1 MNILKEKLKY
11 LLTNII
17 MNMSFLRK
25 YQPILYK
32 DFIIE
37 KAYISLLNTLKDMDN
52 LNILIVGNHG
62 SGKTSILEATIK
74 EYYFEY
80 SQTNTVNKLNNILYI
95 NNLKDQGIQYYRNE
109 VKTFCQTK
117 SLIPGKKKFIVLDD
131 IDHINEQSQQVFRN
145 CIDKYSH
152 NINFICSCLNT
163 QKVIDSIQS
172 RCTIIK
178 IKPIQKKLLMKI
190 SKNIQI
196 QENIQITKEANEF
209 LINISNNSIR
219 QIINNLE
226 KFKILDK
233 KIDIADAKNIC
244 TNISFFDFEIY
255 TQHWLKKNLQKA
267 SKTILS
273 LIHKGYSVMDILDGY
288 FSYIKLNDIINTEL
302 KYRIIK
308 IICKYITIFHN
319 THENHIE
326 LILFTQEL
334 INIKK

>member
-1 MNILKEKLKY
+1 
-11 LLTNII
+11 
-17 MNMSFLRK
+17 MSFLRK
-25 YQPILYK
+25 YQPKYYK
-32 DFIIE
+32 DFIID
-37 KAYISLLNTLKDMDN
+37 KDYINLLNTLKDMDN
-52 LNILIVGNHG
+52 LNILIVGNNG
-62 SGKTSILEATIK
+62 SGKTSLLEATIT
-74 EYYFEY
+74 EYYREY
-80 SQTNTVNKLNNILYI
+80 DNINKQNNILYI
-95 NNLKDQGIQYYRNE
+95 NNLKEQGIQYYRNE

-131 IDHINEQSQQVFRN
+131 IDNINEQSQQVFRN

-178 IKPIQKKLLMKI
+178 IKPIHKKLLEKI
-190 SKNIQI
+190 SKNIQTKEHI
-196 QENIQITKEANEF
+196 EITKAAHTF

-233 KIDIADAKNIC
+233 KIDIMDAKNIC

-255 TQHWLKKNLQKA
+255 TNLWLNNKLKEA
-267 SKTILS
+267 SKTILN
-273 LIHKGYSVMDILDGY
+273 IVDKGYSVMDILDGY
-288 FSYIKLNDIINTEL
+288 FVYIKLNNIISEKT
-302 KYRIIK
+302 KYKIIK

-319 THENHIE
+319 THEHPME
-326 LILFTQEL
+326 LILFTHDL
-334 INIKK
+334 IKIK

>member
-1 MNILKEKLKY
+1 MNK
-11 LLTNII
+11 
-17 MNMSFLRK
+17 SFLKK
-25 YQPILYK
+25 YQPIYYK

-37 KAYISLLNTLKDMDN
+37 KDYISLLNTLKDMDN

-62 SGKTSILEATIK
+62 SSKTSLLEATIR
-74 EYYFEY
+74 EYYDEY
-80 SQTNTVNKLNNILYI
+80 ENVNKLNNILYI
-95 NNLKDQGIQYYRNE
+95 NNLKEQGIQYYRNE

-131 IDHINEQSQQVFRN
+131 IDNINEQSQQVFRN

-178 IKPIQKKLLMKI
+178 IKPIQKKLLEKI
-190 SKNIQI
+190 CKNIQ
-196 QENIQITKEANEF
+196 TKEKIEISKEASDF
-209 LINISNNSIR
+209 LIKISNNSIR

-226 KFKILDK
+226 KFKILNK
-233 KIDIADAKNIC
+233 KISINDAKSIC
-244 TNISFFDFEIY
+244 TNISFFEFEIY
-255 TQHWLKKNLQKA
+255 TKLWMEKDIRNA
-267 SKTILS
+267 SNSILN
-273 LIHKGYSVMDILDGY
+273 IIEKGYSVMDILDGY
-288 FSYIKLNDIINTEL
+288 FSFIKFTDIMEQNL
-302 KYRIIK
+302 KYKIIK

-334 INIKK
+334 MNIKK